1 MKVSRVRDTRPSG
14 ARKLEYAAFVR
25 QALGTARTT
34 RAWNGSEVARRTGVS
49 RQTINRWV
57 RGDWQSDP
65 EPERVVA
72 FCDGLGLDPADAF
85 AILEWGRRE
94 WGGRARGPGATESA
108 ELDPDIAALL
118 RRWADPTL
126 TEQERFHIRETVR
139 YLAYRPSEPR
149 ADEQR
154 SGEQRSAQQRPGE
167 RRHAM

>member
-1 MKVSRVRDTRPSG
+1 MPASRVRDNPPSG

-25 QALGTARTT
+25 RALETARTT

-85 AILEWGRRE
+85 AILEWGRPRHASPPRPHE
-94 WGGRARGPGATESA
+94 ARPKHASPPRP

-139 YLAYRPSEPR
+139 YLAYRPDASSRRR
-149 ADEQR
+149 A
-154 SGEQRSAQQRPGE
+154 
-167 RRHAM
+167 M